1 MTEWKKGKILYHK
14 DLEAYRLAMDFG
26 VDIYQLTMSF
36 PESEQ
41 FGLSSQMRRCAVSIP
56 SNIAEG
62 CARESDKESYR
73 FINIAI
79 GSIAE
84 LETQINIA
92 QRLGYVNDIEQMI
105 VNIKKINALVIGLK
119 RFFEKTVS

>member
-1 MTEWKKGKILYHK
+1 MTEWTKGKILYHK
-14 DLEAYRLAMDFG
+14 DLEAYRLAMDFV

-105 VNIKKINALVIGLK
+105 VNIKKINALVLGLK

>member
-14 DLEAYRLAMDFG
+14 DLEAYRLAMDFV